1 MKFQDIKGTMDQRIN
16 SLKGYLNQPRIM
28 GVNHITDE
36 LEQIN
41 RISYYTTPT
50 IKDYPIQT
58 QHYIEGMSI
67 VADFVN
73 EYNFKACR
81 GEISAAIVH
90 GYRMTDMDYI
100 KSGKFNY
107 EHLRRELGIGTY
119 DKTLKQSSAEI
130 QSKMADKDWAK
141 FYQDEKN
148 GFMD

>member
-1 MKFQDIKGTMDQRIN
+1 MKFENISGTIEQRIN
-16 SLKGYLNQPRIM
+16 KLKQYLEHPRILCTT
-28 GVNHITDE
+28 HIEDE
-36 LEQIN
+36 LDQVN
-41 RISYYTTPT
+41 RIMHYTSPT
-50 IKDYPIQT
+50 IKDYPMKPYNSVQ
-58 QHYIEGMSI
+58 GMSI
-67 VADFVN
+67 AADFVN

-90 GYRMTDMDYI
+90 GKRMTDKDYI
-100 KSGKFNY
+100 KSGKFNF